1 MNYTVHPKIALLM
14 LTYNHSDCLEK
25 SISKILSQTYSNFT
39 LRIVD
44 DFSTDDSYE
53 IAKKFESID
62 SRVHVFRNPCNLGM
76 FENFESNLLSLFKED
91 NFDLFGW
98 LGPDDDWSDKWLES
112 LVNRQPCDDMKGL
125 RQSYVIYNYEDHLQ
139 VRKYS
144 NISSVGLSFN
154 DSRELRNGY
163 GELMHGLWDQ
173 KTVESIIQNSGLV
186 PFKYLLKL
194 ENLFIGLLIE
204 KGGFVCVEEPLHTK
218 QKALGSKYRYK
229 QNHFF
234 QNPDR
239 ILLIAVKALPG
250 IFRLLKARKK
260 NFGFILGSFLIDL
273 RVALPRK
280 VKS

>member
-1 MNYTVHPKIALLM
+1 M

-25 SISKILSQTYSNFT
+25 SISEILSQTYPNFT
-39 LRIVD
+39 LKIVD

-53 IAKKFESID
+53 IAKKFEALD
-62 SRVHVFRNPCNLGM
+62 SRVHVFRNPRNLGM
-76 FENFESNLLSLFKED
+76 FENFESNLLSLFEEN

-98 LGPDDDWSDKWLES
+98 LGPDDEWSDKWLES
-112 LVNRQPCDDMKGL
+112 LVNRQPSDDMNGL
-125 RQSYVIYNYEDHLQ
+125 RQSYVIYNYKSHLE
-139 VRKYS
+139 VRKYLD
-144 NISSVGLSFN
+144 ISSVDLSFD

-173 KTVESIIQNSGLV
+173 KTVESIIQDSGLV

-194 ENLFIGLLIE
+194 ENLFIALLIE

-218 QKALGSKYRYK
+218 QKALGSKFRYR

-239 ILLIAVKALPG
+239 ILLVAIKALPG
-250 IFRLLKARKK
+250 IFRLLKGRKK

-280 VKS
+280 VKL